1 MSGGDTIAAYVA
13 GALGGKLVDLVF
25 LKKNPFWFRSRS
37 VFILILILYF
47 ILLEFDF
54 EEWGLI

>member
-25 LKKNPFWFRSRS
+25 LKKKP
-37 VFILILILYF
+37 VLI
-47 ILLEFDF
+47 
-54 EEWGLI
+54 